1 MKIVSIVI
9 PVFNEEENIENIH
22 QAIVDIFSKL
32 SDLQYEIIFIND
44 GSSDNSLQI
53 LKLLSQS
60 DTRVKIISF
69 TRNFGHQAAITA
81 GLKHSKGDATITMD
95 CDFQDPPEV
104 IDKMIRK
111 WEEGSKVVYA
121 KRTIRKDKFMK
132 KTTALIHYKILSFSS
147 EVKMPANI
155 GDFRLMDKQVLNVIR
170 ENNMNTDYIRG
181 ILPWLGFSYS
191 IVEYER
197 PERVSGKTG
206 FSWLK
211 MLRFALKG
219 MLSFSIIPLRLGL
232 FVGLF
237 VIFSG
242 FIFLAYLMYNFI
254 FNNEFY
260 KLLEWLA
267 AFNYM
272 LLGFLFVLIWILAE
286 YIFNISNKVKGIPM
300 YVIDETIHIDNK

>member
-300 YVIDETIHIDNK
+300 YVIDETIHIDSK

>member
-32 SDLQYEIIFIND
+32 SNLQYEIIFIND

-53 LKLLSQS
+53 LKLLSKR

-81 GLKHSKGDATITMD
+81 GLKHSKGNATITMD

-155 GDFRLMDKQVLNVIR
+155 GDFRLMDKQLLDVIR

-197 PERVSGKTG
+197 PDRISGKTG

-237 VIFSG
+237 VIFSS